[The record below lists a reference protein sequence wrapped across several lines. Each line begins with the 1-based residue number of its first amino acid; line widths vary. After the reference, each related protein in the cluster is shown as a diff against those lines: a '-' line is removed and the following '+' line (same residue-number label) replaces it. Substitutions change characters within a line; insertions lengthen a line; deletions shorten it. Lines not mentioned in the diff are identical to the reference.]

1 MKKTLLLACLLLCSL
16 PLLAQ
21 NKVTTF
27 LGIPVD
33 GTKAEMIQKLKAKGF
48 VKSAYSDRLEG
59 EFNGMDV
66 WVYVHTN
73 RNKVWRIAVSDAN
86 ACDEEQIKVRFNR
99 LCNQFRNNERY
110 VGPDQSLSEEED
122 IGYEILVNKKRYF
135 ATFLQLHSPE
145 DIINDE
151 ENLKNRM
158 VWFTILKIEND
169 YRIVI
174 YYENNYNE
182 ADGSDL

>member
-48 VKSAYSDRLEG
+48 VETVHPETLMG
-59 EFNGMDV
+59 EFNGKDV
-66 WVYVHTN
+66 LIAVQTN
-73 RNKVWRIAVSDAN
+73 NNKVCQVAVIDAN
-86 ACDEEQIKVRFNR
+86 TCDEAQIKVRFNR
-99 LCNQFRNNERY
+99 LCNQFRNNKRY

-122 IGYEILVNKKRYF
+122 IGYEMLVNKKRYF
-135 ATFLQLHSPE
+135 AAFMQLHSPE
-145 DIINDE
+145 DIINDLE
-151 ENLKNRM
+151 GLKKRA
-158 VWFTILKIEND
+158 VWLTIQEYAKG
-169 YRIVI
+169 YRIAL

>member
-48 VKSAYSDRLEG
+48 VETVHPETLMG
-59 EFNGMDV
+59 EFNGRDV
-66 WVYVHTN
+66 LIFVHTN
-73 RNKVWRIAVSDAN
+73 RNIVWRIAVVDAN
-86 ACDEEQIKVRFNR
+86 TCDEAQIKVRFNN
-99 LCNQFRNNERY
+99 LCDQFEKNKKY
-110 VGPDQSLSEEED
+110 SGSTSQTLSDDED
-122 IGYEILVNKKRYF
+122 ISYEMTVHDKEYQAAF
-135 ATFLQLHSPE
+135 FQMYTSAADTDSAGWE
-145 DIINDE
+145 D
-151 ENLKNRM
+151 RM
-158 VWFTILKIEND
+158 VWFTIAKGVLDYKIMMFYDNLC
-169 YRIVI
+169 
-174 YYENNYNE
+174 NQ

>member
-48 VKSAYSDRLEG
+48 AETVHPEVLEG
-59 EFNGMDV
+59 EFNGRDV
-66 WVYVHTN
+66 LIFVHTN
-73 RNKVWRIAVSDAN
+73 RNIVWRIAVVDAN
-86 ACDEEQIKVRFNR
+86 TCDEAQIKVRFNN
-99 LCNQFRNNERY
+99 LCDQFRNNERY
-110 VGPDQSLSEEED
+110 VGPDQLLSEDED
-122 IGYEILVNKKRYF
+122 IGYEMLVNNKRYAAVF
-135 ATFLQLHSPE
+135 AQVHSPE
-145 DIINDE
+145 DIINDLE
-151 ENLKNRM
+151 GVKNRM
-158 VWFTILKIEND
+158 VWFTIQKDAND
-169 YRIVI
+169 YRIAL
-174 YYENNYNE
+174 YYENKYNE